1 MPQISETATFILTL
15 LNNID
20 ELVVKSFDKKSASEV
35 MQALRIYAKNKD
47 FPLNEERI
55 DNYFAVLGDARPYTL
70 SMIVKDIADDVMT
83 AEMRNKKSKLSS

>member
-1 MPQISETATFILTL
+1 MPKISETATFILTL

-20 ELVVKSFDKKSASEV
+20 ELVVKSFDKRSALEV

-55 DNYFAVLGDARPYTL
+55 DNFEAVLLDARPYTI
-70 SMIVKDIADDVMT
+70 SMIIKDIADDVMT
-83 AEMRNKKSKLSS
+83 AEMKNKKNKLSS